1 MAGWFYITSD
11 IDPYPT
17 THISH
22 TYPEPGHHL
31 HHIPVPYMAHKVYT
45 KFHDRDEDVHQPKT
59 DVRETLSNFY
69 LEVELPGV
77 KEHTELRL
85 RWTSNRTLLLTS
97 RTHRPDI
104 PEGELVEEPGPPPA
118 VTAPTPTPAPPTTG
132 ETPAAAPAPTTEA
145 GEAPET
151 KAAAEQAPKKHEP
164 HLTVHERQVGEMIR
178 AFNFPVDV
186 DRDRTH
192 AKLDAGLLRIVVPKI
207 MEHGEA
213 QHIHVPIHF
222 TSLPSVST

>member
-31 HHIPVPYMAHKVYT
+31 HHIPVPYVAHKVYT
-45 KFHDRDEDVHQPKT
+45 KLHDRDEDIHQPTT

-85 RWTSNRTLLLTS
+85 RWTSDRTLLLTS
-97 RTHRPDI
+97 KTHRPDI

-118 VTAPTPTPAPPTTG
+118 
-132 ETPAAAPAPTTEA
+132 
-145 GEAPET
+145 
-151 KAAAEQAPKKHEP
+151 
-164 HLTVHERQVGEMIR
+164 
-178 AFNFPVDV
+178 
-186 DRDRTH
+186 
-192 AKLDAGLLRIVVPKI
+192 
-207 MEHGEA
+207 
-213 QHIHVPIHF
+213 
-222 TSLPSVST
+222 